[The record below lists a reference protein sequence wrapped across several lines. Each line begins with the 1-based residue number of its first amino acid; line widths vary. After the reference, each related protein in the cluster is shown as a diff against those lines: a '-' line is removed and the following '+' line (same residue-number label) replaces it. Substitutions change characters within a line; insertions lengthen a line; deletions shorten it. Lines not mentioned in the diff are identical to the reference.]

1 MFEKEVSILYV
12 KPYNFTNDKTGE
24 VLQGC
29 KVAYFMTVPI
39 NTKDEKGY
47 RVDYANLSYD
57 YADKLLK
64 VTLPYKS
71 VGKFNTNSKNVLKL
85 VDIVVK

>member
-1 MFEKEVSILYV
+1 MFEKEVCIMYV
-12 KPYNFTNDKTGE
+12 KPYNFKNDQTGE

-29 KVAYFMTVPI
+29 KVAYYLCDPI
-39 NTKDEKGY
+39 DTKDEKGF

-57 YADKLLK
+57 YADSFMKSSLPFK
-64 VTLPYKS
+64 VK
-71 VGKFNTNSKNVLKL
+71 GKFNTNSKNVLKL